1 MTKVSV
7 IIAAYNAAAY
17 VGKALDSVLAQ
28 TEKSF
33 EAIVVDDASTDAT
46 AEIVRSLAAKDNR
59 IRLIEL
65 TENRGNSFA
74 RNTAIAAAR
83 GEWLA
88 ILDADDW
95 YAPERLEALV
105 AMAEAQNAD
114 VVADN
119 QYFVMNDE
127 ADPWRTLLR
136 SLSGKP
142 LLVDIIT
149 FLRRSRAGQY
159 RYLNVLKPVIRRSF
173 LEDHAI
179 VYDEGLRRGSD
190 FGFLLTCLAKSRF
203 LALCQR
209 PMYYYRN
216 HAASL
221 TGTYS
226 TADHVEKWRKNK
238 EYVRLFQAADEA
250 PIRRMLDA
258 RSRSIMRY
266 VLYRELRDF
275 MQKNEWSTAFRHIL
289 QHVDT
294 TPYFVW
300 TATGALFGKARRMMV
315 AASAQS

>member
-1 MTKVSV
+1 MTKVSI

-159 RYLNVLKPVIRRSF
+159 RYLNVLKPAIRRSF

-216 HAASL
+216 HARF
-221 TGTYS
+221 
-226 TADHVEKWRKNK
+226 ADGGRTRPRITSKNGGRTRSMFGCFRPQMK
-238 EYVRLFQAADEA
+238 RRSDGCSMLEA
-250 PIRRMLDA
+250 GP
-258 RSRSIMRY
+258 S
-266 VLYRELRDF
+266 
-275 MQKNEWSTAFRHIL
+275 
-289 QHVDT
+289 
-294 TPYFVW
+294 
-300 TATGALFGKARRMMV
+300 
-315 AASAQS
+315 